1 MKIKLLVMDIDDTLV
16 YRAGPVSPGNMK
28 AIDEAR
34 RAGVYVTLATG
45 RGYFGSSRVIKQLGL
60 DTYVIN
66 YGGAMINDSKTGQP
80 VFTTELENEYV
91 QEILAMADDMGLHA
105 HLYQGD
111 CIVYGRPHIYAEKY
125 VAALDLP
132 HKLEPNIRNIEW
144 KNVPKV
150 LIITEQ
156 ERVSELLPLFQKHF
170 EGRVAV
176 SASSPGF
183 IEFNRLGEN
192 KGAAVAQLAKM
203 LGVKREEVACIGDNT
218 LDYEMIEYAGFS
230 GVVENGNPALKAI
243 ADVIVP
249 PCTEDGVAYF
259 IENYILKD
267 NENMTGQN
275 AGSYRL
281 GYDIGGTNLV
291 CGVIDGEFNI
301 IKKQS
306 CRFTLRENDA
316 DGALL
321 ADDLFT
327 LAEKACSELGISL
340 DEIGS
345 VGVCIP
351 GSVDT
356 ARGIVIDAH
365 NLGLHNANFRESV
378 RKRFNK
384 PVSMLNDADAAA
396 LAEQRLGSLRDTEN
410 SMLVTIGTG
419 IGVGIV
425 IGGKLFHGGRGCGVE
440 AGHVRLDVR
449 GEYCTCGGR
458 GCIETICSATW
469 LNRSA
474 AALFSGADEEKRGY
488 YSSFAG
494 SRGFDAKALTDAAK
508 DGDADCLKIWES
520 YIDNL
525 SSALASFINILDPER
540 IAIGGGVC
548 GAGEFLLKPLF
559 EQTAKKSFFRIPTPI
574 VKAELGNDAGLVGAA
589 MYND

>member
-1 MKIKLLVMDIDDTLV
+1 
-16 YRAGPVSPGNMK
+16 
-28 AIDEAR
+28 
-34 RAGVYVTLATG
+34 
-45 RGYFGSSRVIKQLGL
+45 
-60 DTYVIN
+60 
-66 YGGAMINDSKTGQP
+66 
-80 VFTTELENEYV
+80 
-91 QEILAMADDMGLHA
+91 MADDMGLHA

-156 ERVSELLPLFQKHF
+156 ERVNELLPLFQKHF

-218 LDYEMIEYAGFS
+218 LDYEMIEYAGLS
-230 GVVENGNPALKAI
+230 AVVENGNPALKAI

-249 PCTEDGVAYF
+249 SCTEDGVAYF
-259 IENYILKD
+259 IENYIIK
-267 NENMTGQN
+267 EAEMTAN
-275 AGSYRL
+275 TVKYRL
-281 GYDIGGTNLV
+281 GFDIGGTNLV
-291 CGVIDGEFNI
+291 CGVIDADYNI
-301 IKKQS
+301 VKKAS
-306 CRFTLRENDA
+306 CRFILRENDA
-316 DGALL
+316 DGELL
-321 ADDLFT
+321 ADDLFA
-327 LAEKACSELGISL
+327 LAEKAYAELGFTPR
-340 DEIGS
+340 EIAS

-356 ARGIVIDAH
+356 AKGIVIDAH

-378 RKRFNK
+378 KKRFNK

-396 LAEQRLGSLRDTEN
+396 LAEQRLGSLRETEN

-425 IGGKLFHGGRGCGVE
+425 LGGKLFHGGRGCGVE
-440 AGHVRLDVR
+440 AGHARLDVN
-449 GEYCTCGGR
+449 GEYCTCGGQ

-474 AALFSGADEEKRGY
+474 AALFEGTDEEKRGY
-488 YSSFAG
+488 YSRFAG
-494 SRGFDAKALTDAAK
+494 KNGFDAKALIDAARE
-508 DGDADCLKIWES
+508 GDEACLGIWKT
-520 YIDNL
+520 YIGNL

-548 GAGEFLLKPLF
+548 GAGEFLLEPLF

-589 MYND
+589 LYND